1 MAKGQFLG
9 VATCTVAL
17 IGGTLMTGGA
27 ATAAP
32 VETTINSSAFG
43 NTFAKTVPTARTL
56 PSKAEVTAAK
66 KDPAALKAMVSSI
79 EDLIGD
85 STRDLTDAEASAAND
100 QDAYET
106 TSQTLAKRNEAA
118 DAARTEAAR
127 ATKYY
132 DSVKKQVGQLASDL
146 YRNGGVNSG
155 ITSLVNDSEN
165 NDVLYKAATMN
176 TLATNRSNTLTTA
189 QEAAS
194 LWADWQNYADAA
206 ETAATDAAD
215 ANETALQAAERTRT
229 AYADRVTDQKELRSE
244 LIDQLAYLRDTERA
258 DEAKRITAMEDA
270 QREETLQ
277 TELAAAPTKPA
288 AEEPAEEPQAL
299 AAAPAAVPEQATGK
313 TSLAPAPQPKA
324 KKSSQASVAA
334 EAPAPVAEPKP
345 VAAST
350 PSPVKEAPQEPA
362 STETSAPKPAAV
374 SSSKPGPTA
383 AQKKA
388 TAEKREREQAAAQKA
403 RADAEQAA
411 ADQKAHDAAVRAQAS
426 ANKKAQAAAQA
437 KAQAA
442 AEKRDAVK
450 RQQEK
455 AAAEKQAK
463 EKAAAEAAQSS
474 SGSSKE
480 SAISW
485 ALGTASDNS
494 KRYVF
499 GANGPNAYD
508 CSSFAQ
514 RAFAKSGISLP
525 RTSSQQYFAG
535 GTKVPLS
542 QLKRGDLVFST
553 SNGGASF
560 YHVAIYL
567 GGGQVVHARNPSAG
581 ISTTP
586 LSWVNN
592 IYSYGV
598 RY

>member
-43 NTFAKTVPTARTL
+43 NTFAKAVPTARTL

-215 ANETALQAAERTRT
+215 ANETALQAAERTRI

-270 QREETLQ
+270 QREEALQ
-277 TELAAAPTKPA
+277 TEIAAAPAKPA
-288 AEEPAEEPQAL
+288 PEEPAEEPQAL

-345 VAAST
+345 VAASA

-362 STETSAPKPAAV
+362 NTETSEPKPAAV
-374 SSSKPGPTA
+374 SSSKSGPTA

-403 RADAEQAA
+403 SADAAQAA

-442 AEKRDAVK
+442 ADKRAAVK

-480 SAISW
+480 SAIAW
-485 ALGTASDNS
+485 AMGTASDNS
-494 KRYVF
+494 NYYVY
-499 GANGPNAYD
+499 GANGPKAWD
-508 CSSFAQ
+508 CSSFTQ
-514 RAFAKSGISLP
+514 KAFSQSGISLP
-525 RTSSQQYFAG
+525 RTSSQQARG
-535 GTKVPLS
+535 NGTKVPLN

-567 GGGQVVHARNPSAG
+567 GGGQVVHARNPSSG

-592 IYSYGV
+592 IYSYGM

>member
-32 VETTINSSAFG
+32 VDTTINSSAFG
-43 NTFAKTVPTARTL
+43 NTFAASVPTDRTL

-66 KDPAALKAMVSSI
+66 KDPAALKAMVSDI

-85 STRDLTDAEASAAND
+85 STRELTDAEASAAND

-118 DAARTEAAR
+118 AAASTEAAK

-146 YRNGGVNSG
+146 YRNGGVNPG
-155 ITSLVNDSEN
+155 ITSLVNDSEH

-189 QEAAS
+189 QQAAS

-206 ETAATDAAD
+206 ETAATEAAD

-229 AYADRVTDQKELRSE
+229 AYADRVTEQKKLRSE

-270 QREETLQ
+270 QREEALQ
-277 TELAAAPTKPA
+277 TELATAPAEPA
-288 AEEPAEEPQAL
+288 AQEPAEEPQAL
-299 AAAPAAVPEQATGK
+299 AAAPEAVPDEATGN
-313 TSLAPAPQPKA
+313 TSLAPQTKTTKP
-324 KKSSQASVAA
+324 SQ
-334 EAPAPVAEPKP
+334 APVAAQAPATDPKP

-350 PSPVKEAPQEPA
+350 PSPVKAAPREPA
-362 STETSAPKPAAV
+362 NTKTSEPKPAAPAA
-374 SSSKPGPTA
+374 SNSGPTT

-388 TAEKREREQAAAQKA
+388 AAHKRAQEQAAAKKA
-403 RADAEQAA
+403 RSEAAQAAANKKATAAAERRAQAA
-411 ADQKAHDAAVRAQAS
+411 ADRRAQQKAAAD
-426 ANKKAQAAAQA
+426 KKA
-437 KAQAA
+437 
-442 AEKRDAVK
+442 R
-450 RQQEK
+450 EK
-455 AAAEKQAK
+455 AAAAKRAK

-480 SAISW
+480 SAIAW

-494 KRYVF
+494 KGYVF
-499 GANGPNAYD
+499 GANGPNSYD

>member
-85 STRDLTDAEASAAND
+85 STRDLTEAEASAAND

-189 QEAAS
+189 QQAAS

-288 AEEPAEEPQAL
+288 VEEPAEEPQAL

-362 STETSAPKPAAV
+362 STETSEPKPAAV

-403 RADAEQAA
+403 RADAAQAA

-442 AEKRDAVK
+442 AEKRAAVK

-455 AAAEKQAK
+455 AAAEKRAK